1 MSIVRHAG
9 NPAPAGVVSSEAM
22 LRVIKELGIVPFF
35 ENPIRGYSIEEMT
48 PREFWFDGE
57 SDTLGPWDWKVY
69 CVQSGDIA
77 YGKFLWGGK
86 AAFATPQWYRELMNY
101 RRSLPKYQPGPEEQK
116 VLDYLAENG
125 TVASKD
131 IRRLLGLKKSG
142 ADSVATRIQ
151 MQCRLI
157 IGDIARVYSGPD
169 LHYSGWQRASFC
181 APEALFGWDE
191 EPGSSTTP
199 GPGGFPFVDDE
210 PALPQHS
217 PQESL
222 ELLTE
227 QIRSVAPYAT
237 DRLILKMLG

>member
-9 NPAPAGVVSSEAM
+9 NTGTAGVVSAEAM
-22 LRVIKELGIVPFF
+22 LKTVKELGIVPFF

-57 SDTLGPWDWKVY
+57 SDTLGPWDWKVF

-116 VLDYLAENG
+116 VLDYLSVNG

-142 ADSVATRIQ
+142 ADAVATRIQ
-151 MQCRLI
+151 MQCRLV
-157 IGDIARVYSGPD
+157 IGDIERVYSGPD

-181 APEALFGWDE
+181 APEALFGWDNTS
-191 EPGSSTTP
+191 GASTP

-210 PALPQHS
+210 PAAPQHS
-217 PQESL
+217 PAESL
-222 ELLTE
+222 ELLTRH
-227 QIRSVAPYAT
+227 IRTIAPEAPE
-237 DRLILKMLG
+237 RLILKMLG

>member
-9 NPAPAGVVSSEAM
+9 NPDTAGVVSAEAM
-22 LRVIKELGIVPFF
+22 LKTVKELGIVPFF
-35 ENPIRGYSIEEMT
+35 ENPLRGYSIEELT

-86 AAFATPQWYRELMNY
+86 AAFATPEWYRELMNY
-101 RRSLPKYQPGPEEQK
+101 RRSLKKYQPGPEEQK
-116 VLDYLAENG
+116 VLDYLQANG
-125 TVASKD
+125 TIASKD

-142 ADSVATRIQ
+142 ADAVATRIQ

-157 IGDIARVYSGPD
+157 IGDIERVYSGPD

-181 APEALFGWDE
+181 SPDAFFGWNDT
-191 EPGSSTTP
+191 PSVNIP
-199 GPGGFPFVDDE
+199 GPGGFPFADDE
-210 PALPQHS
+210 QAGPQHS

-222 ELLTE
+222 DLLTRH
-227 QIRSVAPYAT
+227 IRTIAPEAT

>member
-9 NPAPAGVVSSEAM
+9 NPAQAGIVNAEAM
-22 LRVIKELGIVPFF
+22 LKVIRELGIVPFF
-35 ENPIRGYSIEEMT
+35 ENPIRGYSIEELT

-86 AAFATPQWYRELMNY
+86 AAFATPWWYRELMNY
-101 RRSLPKYQPGPEEQK
+101 RRSLPRYQPGEEEQI

-131 IRRLLGLKKSG
+131 IRKLLNLKKSG
-142 ADSVATRIQ
+142 ADAVATRIQ

-157 IGDIARVYSGPD
+157 IGDIARDYSGPD

-181 APEALFGWDE
+181 APEGLFGWDE
-191 EPGSSTTP
+191 EHTEGKQL

-210 PALPQHS
+210 PALPQHT

-222 ELLTE
+222 ELLVNH
-227 QIRSVAPYAT
+227 IRTIAPDAPE
-237 DRLILKMLG
+237 RLILKMLG

>member
-9 NPAPAGVVSSEAM
+9 NPAQAGIVNAEAM
-22 LRVIKELGIVPFF
+22 LRVIRDLGIVPFF
-35 ENPIRGYSIEEMT
+35 ENPIRGYSIEELT

-86 AAFATPQWYRELMNY
+86 AAFATPGWYRELMNY
-101 RRSLPKYQPGPEEQK
+101 RRSLPRYQPGEEDQI

-131 IRRLLGLKKSG
+131 IRKLLNLKKSG
-142 ADSVATRIQ
+142 ADAVATRIQ
-151 MQCRLI
+151 MQCRLV

-181 APEALFGWDE
+181 APEGLFGWDE
-191 EPGSSTTP
+191 EHTEAKQL

-210 PALPQHS
+210 PALPQHT

-222 ELLTE
+222 ELLVNH
-227 QIRSVAPYAT
+227 IRTIAPDAPE
-237 DRLILKMLG
+237 RLILKMLG

>member
-9 NPAPAGVVSSEAM
+9 NPDSAGVVSAEAM
-22 LRVIKELGIVPFF
+22 LKTVKELGIVPFF

-116 VLDYLAENG
+116 VLDYLSVNG

-142 ADSVATRIQ
+142 ADAVATRIQ
-151 MQCRLI
+151 MQCRLV
-157 IGDIARVYSGPD
+157 IGDIERVYSGPD

-181 APEALFGWDE
+181 APEALFGWNNTS
-191 EPGSSTTP
+191 GVSAP
-199 GPGGFPFVDDE
+199 GPEGFPFVDDE
-210 PALPQHS
+210 PAAPQHS
-217 PQESL
+217 PAESL
-222 ELLTE
+222 ELLADH
-227 QIRSVAPYAT
+227 IRTIAPSSPE
-237 DRLILKMLG
+237 RLILKMLG